1 MPQSG
6 HHGIVNQVTNAQERS
21 GSQPHAQKNS
31 LTARGR
37 RRLAALWPGL
47 LLCAVGTA
55 VAFGVVRLLPGMS
68 PMLTAI
74 ILGVLVRNVF
84 RLQSRLEPGI
94 AYAAKRILRIGV
106 VLLGLQLMLGDILA
120 LGPGLILVVVCVVT
134 VGILTTVAVGR
145 WMGMKRTQVLLIGGG
160 FSICGAA
167 AVAAVDGVLDDD
179 DEEEVVT
186 AVALVVIFGTLMIP
200 LVPLVAGTIGLSD
213 HQTGL
218 WAGASVH
225 EVAQVVAVGGTV
237 SSTALAAAVIVKLA
251 RVLMLAPVLTVV
263 GLWRRVDT
271 RRAAAAPAESTAM
284 SAAGASAAAT
294 GLAASDESPTGRG
307 IRQTHRPPIMPLFV
321 AGFIAMVAIRSLG
334 IVPPAVVGAAS
345 VAQSVLLAAAM
356 FALGAGVKISMFRRI
371 GPKPFILAVI
381 ATVVV
386 GGIGLGGVLLFG

>member
-1 MPQSG
+1 M
-6 HHGIVNQVTNAQERS
+6 
-21 GSQPHAQKNS
+21 
-31 LTARGR
+31 TARGR

-263 GLWRRVDT
+263 GLWRRVGT
-271 RRAAAAPAESTAM
+271 RR
-284 SAAGASAAAT
+284 AAAT

-334 IVPPAVVGAAS
+334 IVPPAVVAAAS

-381 ATVVV
+381 ATLVV

>member
-21 GSQPHAQKNS
+21 SSQPHAQKNS

-263 GLWRRVDT
+263 GLWRRVGT
-271 RRAAAAPAESTAM
+271 RR
-284 SAAGASAAAT
+284 AAAT

-334 IVPPAVVGAAS
+334 IVPPAVVAAAS

-381 ATVVV
+381 ATLVV